1 MNKKTYN
8 IFTFTIGG
16 LVVFGGRYIGL
27 SLLQRIIAFIAL
39 GGLFEIIYRKT
50 KKENEKRLPKP
61 RKKSLRRKS
70 RSPNA

>member
-8 IFTFTIGG
+8 ILTFTIGG

-27 SLLQRIIAFIAL
+27 SLLQRIVAFIVL

-50 KKENEKRLPKP
+50 KKENE
-61 RKKSLRRKS
+61 
-70 RSPNA
+70 